1 MTAGRVRNRR
11 IGQPFEKIVSVAAP
25 HKLIRIN
32 AQRPRAP
39 TSRHPQ
45 LYRPRDYLGR
55 FPTVPVSAI
64 LRTHASTNAEFLC
77 PSGKGRD
84 GTTHGTPAGVPVPLA
99 TAPLHGKCA
108 LAAGLAGRA
117 ILFDLFPLGGLLR
130 RTWSQRGW
138 RTLRV
143 AVPGRW
149 VYRRT
154 WWSWR
159 RSSGQRAHSRSR
171 SARGG

>member
-1 MTAGRVRNRR
+1 MIAGRARNHR
-11 IGQPFEKIVSVAAP
+11 IAQPLEKIVSVAAP

-32 AQRPRAP
+32 AQRP
-39 TSRHPQ
+39 T
-45 LYRPRDYLGR
+45 RPNIS
-55 FPTVPVSAI
+55 PSAI
-64 LRTHASTNAEFLC
+64 VPAAGLFRSIPVRFRVRNFTHTRKRERRVPL
-77 PSGKGRD
+77 PEQQGRD
-84 GTTHGTPAGVPVPLA
+84 GNTEAHWQECRCHLRRLPF
-99 TAPLHGKCA
+99 HGKCA

-117 ILFDLFPLGGLLR
+117 ILFDLFPLGGLLC
-130 RTWSQRGW
+130 RTRSQRGW

-154 WWSWR
+154 WRSWR

>member
-1 MTAGRVRNRR
+1 MIAGRIRNYR
-11 IGQPFEKIVSVAAP
+11 IAQPREKIVIVAAP

-32 AQRPRAP
+32 ALRPRAP

-45 LYRPRDYLGR
+45 LYRSRDYFGR
-55 FPTVPVSAI
+55 FPSVPASAI
-64 LRTHASTNAEFLC
+64 LRTHASANAEFLY

-84 GTTHGTPAGVPVPLA
+84 SNTTAHRQECRCRLRRLA
-99 TAPLHGKCA
+99 FHGKCA
-108 LAAGLAGRA
+108 LAAGLAWRA
-117 ILFDLFPLGGLLR
+117 ILFDLFPLGGLLC
-130 RTWSQRGW
+130 RTRSQRGW